1 MPPLA
6 LPAYVWTAER
16 GTSTMGICL
25 LLGGALT
32 VGRRINGLWSEHGR
46 NATEGEKVLTI
57 QG

>member
-6 LPAYVWTAER
+6 LPAYAWTAER
-16 GTSTMGICL
+16 GTSTRGTCPL
-25 LLGGALT
+25 PGGALV

-46 NATEGEKVLTI
+46 NATEGEKMLTI